1 MKHLLDANTL
11 IEAKNRY
18 YGMTICPGY
27 WSWLLLQNQA
37 FELASIVSVK
47 DELTK
52 GKDELAEWAKD
63 HAGLFHDISDDETQ
77 AAFGQVAAA
86 IAELGDKMKVGALE
100 EFLGGADPWLI
111 ANRPLKNV
119 GEAAE
124 TRQKRPKK
132 RSLRVVNEHFEA
144 VFNAVSATQVVFQRP
159 AKAMTTGA
167 TLVTHEVLNREV
179 KRKFIIPNVCEMF
192 GVPYMNTFALLN
204 KLEARFVLPT

>member
-47 DELTK
+47 DELTR
-52 GKDELAEWAKD
+52 GKDDLAEWAKD
-63 HAGLFHDISDDETQ
+63 NASLFHDISDDQTQ

-86 IAELGDKMKVGALE
+86 IAEQSNKMKVGALE

-111 ANRPLKNV
+111 A
-119 GEAAE
+119 
-124 TRQKRPKK
+124 
-132 RSLRVVNEHFEA
+132 
-144 VFNAVSATQVVFQRP
+144 
-159 AKAMTTGA
+159 KAMTTGA
-167 TLVTHEVLNREV
+167 IVVTHEVLNREV
-179 KRKFIIPNVCEMF
+179 KRKFIIPNVCEIF
-192 GVPYMNTFALLN
+192 GVPYMNTFELLN
-204 KLEARFVLPT
+204 KLEARFVLPV

>member
-52 GKDELAEWAKD
+52 GKDELAQWAKD
-63 HAGLFHDISDDETQ
+63 NSALFHEISDERTQ
-77 AAFGQVAAA
+77 EAFGQVVSA
-86 IAELGDKMKVGALE
+86 IAVQSEKMKVGALD
-100 EFLGGADPWLI
+100 EFLSGADPWLI
-111 ANRPLKNV
+111 A
-119 GEAAE
+119 
-124 TRQKRPKK
+124 
-132 RSLRVVNEHFEA
+132 
-144 VFNAVSATQVVFQRP
+144 
-159 AKAMTTGA
+159 KAITTGA
-167 TLVTHEVLNREV
+167 TVVTHEVLNLEV

-192 GVPYMNTFALLN
+192 GVPYMNTFELLN
-204 KLEARFVLPT
+204 KLEARFVLPV